1 MLTIAFLLT
10 CAFAQTPSPSPAPN
24 NCAPY
29 MEWFEGAKCFK
40 DSPETLRI
48 DFWMSTLATSA
59 AIITWTAFSY
69 YMAQSNWRW
78 RTETKK
84 HTCWRLIYM
93 GYNLYGE
100 PSVDIDFYI
109 DFFLY
114 ATLLWIPVFICKILY
129 CIICCS
135 YLRRKRAERRALAQQ
150 PIILV

>member
-1 MLTIAFLLT
+1 MLTIALLFV
-10 CAFAQTPSPSPAPN
+10 CVFAQPAPN

-48 DFWMSTLATSA
+48 DFWMSILAISA
-59 AIITWTAFSY
+59 SIITWTAISY
-69 YMAQSNWRW
+69 YMALCKWRW

-100 PSVDIDFYI
+100 PSVNVDFYI
-109 DFFLY
+109 DFFLL
-114 ATLLWIPVFICKILY
+114 ATLLWIPVFICKIFY

-135 YLRRKRAERRALAQQ
+135 KLRRQRAERRAAEVVELAHTGE
-150 PIILV
+150 PKV